1 MDKPVNK
8 EDAQGE
14 SGSFGG
20 FDIER
25 TAEWSPGHPA
35 RSDMETLATQV
46 ATSLRLGDID
56 YRPYKQ
62 GFEIKELVSPAK
74 AMQRKLEEPEK
85 LSQPGTRLTFNGGPQ
100 TPLKRQA
107 MEECESVIPDR
118 QEGIP
123 CGTGN
128 ENPRKEEIL
137 CRWEQKV
144 GERALDEWKKLGYES
159 PKQMEQCIK
168 ENLQCTR
175 NEAPEAAWSYR
186 KNWQNDGAYP
196 LEI

>member
-1 MDKPVNK
+1 MDKPVNE

-14 SGSFGG
+14 SGSFSG
-20 FDIER
+20 FNIER
-25 TAEWSPGHPA
+25 AAGWSPGHPP

-74 AMQRKLEEPEK
+74 AMQRKRGEPEK

-107 MEECESVIPDR
+107 REECESIR
-118 QEGIP
+118 
-123 CGTGN
+123 
-128 ENPRKEEIL
+128 L
-137 CRWEQKV
+137 
-144 GERALDEWKKLGYES
+144 L
-159 PKQMEQCIK
+159 
-168 ENLQCTR
+168 
-175 NEAPEAAWSYR
+175 
-186 KNWQNDGAYP
+186 
-196 LEI
+196 